1 MLIQYGTK
9 SNIMEV
15 SVVVCAYSMKRYD
28 DVCEAIESVLSQTYD
43 NIDVILV
50 IDGNEELF
58 ERLQSE
64 FDNQEAVTIQ
74 CNEKNRGLSYSRTRG
89 IDLANGSVIA
99 FLDDDAIAH
108 PDWIEQLV
116 HGYNETDAIAVG
128 GRMMPKWVAGKPSY
142 LPEEFNWLVGAN
154 YEPRLDDWTEVRNTL
169 GSNMSFR
176 REVFEETGGF
186 DEQMGLQGDSQV
198 QSEETEL
205 AMRMYDTFGQGM
217 LYNPDAIVEHK
228 IFQYRTK
235 VVWLCRRA
243 FWQGYSKQRLKQ
255 INEDGSDDAESEFLE
270 HLLFSSMPRRISR
283 LTRSPSLAKLQQ
295 LLMLFILTACVGLG
309 YVYGIITYQIAV
321 ISN

>member
-1 MLIQYGTK
+1 
-9 SNIMEV
+9 MEV

-28 DVCEAIESVLSQTYD
+28 DVCEAIESILSQTYD

-58 ERLQSE
+58 GRLQSE
-64 FDNQEAVTIQ
+64 FANQEAVTIQ

-89 IDLANGSVIA
+89 IDLASGSVIA

-108 PDWIEQLV
+108 PDWIEQLL

-186 DEQMGLQGDSQV
+186 DEQMGLQCDSQV

-235 VVWLCRRA
+235 IMWLCRRA
-243 FWQGYSKQRLKQ
+243 FWQGYSKHRLKQ
-255 INEDGSDDAESEFLE
+255 INASGSDDAESEFLE

-309 YVYGIITYQIAV
+309 YVYGIITYQIAM